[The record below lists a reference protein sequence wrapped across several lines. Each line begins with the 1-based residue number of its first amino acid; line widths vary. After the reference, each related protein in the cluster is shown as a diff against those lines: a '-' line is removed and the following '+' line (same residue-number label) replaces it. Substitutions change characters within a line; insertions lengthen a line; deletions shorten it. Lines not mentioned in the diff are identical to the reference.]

1 MSQLERLKKK
11 RGGEGAEREDREG
24 ERGERARLFNAF
36 PLTIHP
42 LFLLV
47 GLLCSF
53 TGRLLLFLV
62 FTLSALLHECG
73 HAIRAA
79 SFGYRLDRIL
89 LMPYGAVVKGDLSG
103 IRPKEEIGMLL
114 AGPLVSG
121 ATAVFFVAL
130 WWFFPDCYPYTE
142 DVVTANASLFFVNL
156 LPAYPL
162 DGGRLLLCLLKTAL
176 PEPKA
181 KRLCRIVGGVFAS
194 VLLLLFA
201 LEARKGRINVSLAL
215 FALLLA
221 VGCFSRG
228 GGEYGKICFSHRR
241 AFARGVEIRRVAV
254 DKNCT
259 VKKLLKFFSKDK
271 YLIADVY
278 SDEGEYVASL
288 RQEEIEEIFEKRG
301 IYIRIDEFLGQKRNF
316 HAEIG
321 NQDLHIKK

>member
-1 MSQLERLKKK
+1 MPELEQLKKK
-11 RGGEGAEREDREG
+11 RGEENGGGREDSEG
-24 ERGERARLFNAF
+24 ERGERLRLFNAF
-36 PLTIHP
+36 PLKIHP

-47 GLLCSF
+47 GLFCSF
-53 TGRLLLFLV
+53 TGKLLLFLV

-79 SFGYRLDRIL
+79 SFGYRLDKIV
-89 LMPYGAVVKGDLSG
+89 LMPYGAVVKGDISG
-103 IRPKEEIGMLL
+103 IRPREEIGMLL

-142 DVVTANASLFFVNL
+142 DVVTANASLFFINL

-176 PEPKA
+176 PEAKA
-181 KRLCRIVGGVFAS
+181 EKICRAVGGVFAAAF
-194 VLLLLFA
+194 LLLFA
-201 LEARKGRINVSLAL
+201 LEALRGRINVSLAL

-221 VGCFSRG
+221 AGCFSKS

-271 YLIADVY
+271 YLIVDVY
-278 SDEGEYVASL
+278 SDEGEYVASF
-288 RQEEIEEIFEKRG
+288 RQEEIEEIFEDRG
-301 IYIRIDEFLGQKRNF
+301 IYIKINEFLTQKT
-316 HAEIG
+316 
-321 NQDLHIKK
+321 